1 MAITK
6 RQLGKVIFITLLAIL
21 ITIFIFLM
29 VFKIDLVKGMSFKI
43 RFDHIGSLTVGGV
56 VRTGGVRIGTVSEI
70 DIDRSDFKS
79 VLVTVML
86 YPGYKVRR
94 NSRFLVQSGSLI
106 GDQYIEVI
114 PIVEPSTKTGEEEFI
129 QEGEIFSGE
138 PITGFEALLK
148 KGDVLASDLAISIA
162 VLNRTLLS
170 NEANL
175 NAIILNIR
183 QLTDDLKAYFHES
196 SNGKPSLLSKL
207 NTVFNNLEQSTQEL
221 NQLLAKLNSSDSIL
235 GLLNEKK
242 TRSDLEETL
251 KNLKA
256 ISGHLATVSEGL
268 KKIMDDLVPV
278 ATPTLSK

>member
-6 RQLGKVIFITLLAIL
+6 RQLGKVIFISLLAIS
-21 ITIFIFLM
+21 ITVFIFLM
-29 VFKIDLVKGMSFKI
+29 VFKIDLVRGLTFKI
-43 RFDHIGSLTVGGV
+43 RFNHIGSLTVGGV

-70 DIDRSDFKS
+70 DIDKSDFKS

-94 NSRFLVQSGSLI
+94 NSRFIVQSGSLI

-114 PIVEPSTKTGEEEFI
+114 PTVDPNPKSGEEEFI

-162 VLNRTLLS
+162 VLNRTLLA

-175 NAIILNIR
+175 NATIFNIR
-183 QLTDDLKAYFHES
+183 QVTEDLKAYFHES
-196 SNGKPSLLSKL
+196 PDGKPSLFSKL
-207 NTVFNNLEQSTQEL
+207 YTVFDNLEQSTKEL

-251 KNLKA
+251 KNLKVL
-256 ISGHLATVSEGL
+256 SGHLATVSEGL
-268 KKIMDDLVPV
+268 KTIMEDLIP
-278 ATPTLSK
+278 TPRPTLRK